1 MSKEKGAPSGIESGQ
16 ATVLIIGMIAICLL
30 AISATLAATAVNS
43 ASRAL
48 LAVADGAVAAAADS
62 YTLSTVGRSPARL
75 RLSPVDVHNAAS
87 DYLADTGAGER
98 FAALR
103 ITDATVDPDGI
114 TARLSLGATVHPPIV
129 GWFVPSGVGITVD
142 VRARTVLTR

>member
-1 MSKEKGAPSGIESGQ
+1 MRDTAGSPNGESGQ
-16 ATVLIIGMIAICLL
+16 AMILIIGLIAIALL

-62 YTLSTVGRSPARL
+62 YTLDTGSGSTATL
-75 RLSPVDVHNAAS
+75 HLSPGDVHRAAS
-87 DYLADTGAGER
+87 GYLADTQAGER
-98 FAALR
+98 FSNLYIAA
-103 ITDATVDPDGI
+103 AAVDPDGI
-114 TARLSLGATVHPPIV
+114 TARLSLGATVHPPII
-129 GWFVPSGVGITVD
+129 GWFVPAGVGITVE